1 MSKQTD
7 DACAFIDDVARIKQ
21 SIVGR
26 LNDPEL
32 MNSCSPDSVVGAIV
46 LAVSELAGHLAAK
59 AGIPATEVIRV
70 MVDAYEFEF
79 RRDDEVVH

>member
-1 MSKQTD
+1 
-7 DACAFIDDVARIKQ
+7 
-21 SIVGR
+21 
-26 LNDPEL
+26 

-79 RRDDEVVH
+79 RRDDEAIH